1 MVVGSSP
8 VAVTYILCIYQLIVF
23 YHFIKSLF
31 ILTFWVYD
39 LLLQDISPISTLLC
53 GNCPTT
59 FKLRLYF
66 YHFLYFDILLGQ
78 LLYLASF
85 IIYVNQNCV
94 TNHIS
99 CKLYLLLMSKIYFT
113 HLVFYLHTAHTGKAV
128 VLVVIHVIRFE
139 VF

>member
-1 MVVGSSP
+1 MGSSP

-23 YHFIKSLF
+23 YLFIKFVYFNLIWF
-31 ILTFWVYD
+31 YD

-53 GNCPTT
+53 GNCPKT
-59 FKLRLYF
+59 FKLTLYF
-66 YHFLYFDILLGQ
+66 YHSLYLKILLSQ
-78 LLYLASF
+78 LLYSVSF

-113 HLVFYLHTAHTGKAV
+113 YLVVYLHTAHTGKYHILHL
-128 VLVVIHVIRFE
+128 LVYLILSI
-139 VF
+139 